1 VQPPDIG
8 ALPAA
13 ARSGLADCA
22 ASNIGNAINTRAVS
36 AKLARRIIGDILAR
50 MESLGTHVFQ
60 SNKIAIGKLP
70 QGKSSLP
77 ATHRTDILRS
87 RQSTVNAAN

>member
-1 VQPPDIG
+1 
-8 ALPAA
+8 
-13 ARSGLADCA
+13 
-22 ASNIGNAINTRAVS
+22 
-36 AKLARRIIGDILAR
+36 